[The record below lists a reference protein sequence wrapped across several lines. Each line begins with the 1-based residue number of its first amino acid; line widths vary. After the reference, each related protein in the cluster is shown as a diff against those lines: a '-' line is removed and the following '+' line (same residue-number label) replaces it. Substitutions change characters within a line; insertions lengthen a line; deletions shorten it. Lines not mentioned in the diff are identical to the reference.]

1 MEVKTNKKKWLP
13 LFLATPT
20 IGIGILS
27 NLNGTII
34 PLLVERVTSST
45 ELLSLIVAMGSVATI
60 LGSYIAGSISDRLHT
75 KVGKRKPMI
84 IISTIMLMIGLYF
97 LGISNEYIE
106 VFIFA
111 TVVYFGLNFYS
122 GAYYAWFPEAVN
134 QDQIGT
140 VNGWSKLFYNLG
152 GIIIFGV
159 GVTLI
164 NISPLLPLILT
175 MIIIIIFTISVLF
188 GVKENVEMEK
198 KEEKIKL
205 TLGFLKNKEAMK
217 LFIGGAFATFNLGLF
232 MAYWIPYFKRM
243 NGFSSESISYA
254 LTILSIVGLL
264 GLFMGVLCDKFDKR
278 KILLLAIGLQIIAFA
293 MGLFITDLLMLY
305 IFAAVFG
312 AGFVMFMV
320 SMFSIIPYICPRE
333 RIGEYMGVWS
343 MFMGIGGLIANLVGG
358 FIVGSQFIGLLF
370 PVCLAFLIIGF
381 LIILIGR
388 IKLREAF

>member
-1 MEVKTNKKKWLP
+1 METKASKKKWLP
-13 LFLATPT
+13 LFIATPT

-34 PLLVERVTSST
+34 PLLVERITSST
-45 ELLSLIVAMGSVATI
+45 ELLSIIVAMGSVATI
-60 LGSYIAGSISDRLHT
+60 FGSYIAGSISDRLHT
-75 KVGKRKPMI
+75 KIGKRKPMI
-84 IISTIMLMIGLYF
+84 IISTVMLMIGLYF

-106 VFIFA
+106 IFIFA

-134 QDQIGT
+134 HDQIGT

-152 GIIIFGV
+152 GIVIYGIGV
-159 GVTLI
+159 SLI
-164 NISPLLPLILT
+164 NISPMLPLILT
-175 MIIIIIFTISVLF
+175 MIIIVVFTISVLL
-188 GVKENVEMEK
+188 GVKEHPEREHN
-198 KEEKIKL
+198 EKIKL
-205 TLGFLKNKEAMK
+205 TLDFLKNKEAMK
-217 LFIGGAFATFNLGLF
+217 LFIGGTFATFNLGLF

-254 LTILSIVGLL
+254 LTILSVVGLL

-278 KILLLAIGLQIIAFA
+278 KILMLAIAIQIVGFVI
-293 MGLFITDLLMLY
+293 GLFVTNLFMLY
-305 IFAAVFG
+305 LFAAVFG
-312 AGFVMFMV
+312 AGFVMLMV
-320 SMFSIIPYICPRE
+320 SIFSIIPYICPRE

-358 FIVGSQFIGLLF
+358 AIIGSEFIGWLF
-370 PVCLAFLIIGF
+370 PICLIFLVIGL

-388 IKLREAF
+388 IKLNELS